1 MLFLKPLYLTYFS
14 SWRSYLFAALFSSS
28 YCSVATVFRPS
39 ISLRAV
45 RNSYKLNVVVLPGL
59 LWPLSLLLFF
69 MGCFVSKNMYI
80 CVHVLKQLFI
90 QGVPFTVFLCMA
102 AVTGCRGWC
111 GLTLRYRCRARA
123 QDKRDTVCDRVAVDI
138 SLCMRYLCIATAP
151 CYVFLVYWTTM
162 LAETDSGDNW
172 QRMLN
177 WKGSGK
183 KRSWPISVTV
193 LAFTKDIRS
202 AGGDSN
208 CTRAAKWS
216 GALARSAASF

>member
-1 MLFLKPLYLTYFS
+1 MCSVSTQTCAALTLYLLAFFFCVIFKAFVLNLLQLLKI
-14 SWRSYLFAALFSSS
+14 LFVCSIVSSS

-102 AVTGCRGWC
+102 AVTGCRG
-111 GLTLRYRCRARA
+111 
-123 QDKRDTVCDRVAVDI
+123 
-138 SLCMRYLCIATAP
+138 
-151 CYVFLVYWTTM
+151 
-162 LAETDSGDNW
+162 
-172 QRMLN
+172 
-177 WKGSGK
+177 
-183 KRSWPISVTV
+183 
-193 LAFTKDIRS
+193 
-202 AGGDSN
+202 
-208 CTRAAKWS
+208 
-216 GALARSAASF
+216 